1 MFTGLHM
8 SKPISIRASE
18 FTINQINLL
27 VRFTGMSK
35 TGILALAINNLFV
48 NTVLVGDVFD
58 SIRLELIKRH
68 YKDLGL
74 KKEVVENM
82 LKAYTQSGGVL
93 DFEDVESFDSNFR
106 FLMMF
111 RNKKEILRL
120 LGYQNE

>member
-1 MFTGLHM
+1 M